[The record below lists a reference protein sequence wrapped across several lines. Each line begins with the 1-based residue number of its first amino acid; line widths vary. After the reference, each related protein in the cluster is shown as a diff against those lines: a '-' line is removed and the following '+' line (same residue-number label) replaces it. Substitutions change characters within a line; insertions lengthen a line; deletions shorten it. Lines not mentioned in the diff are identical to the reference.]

1 MKIMPEAGAKVSPS
15 HNEKPKFGVVWEGA
29 RKIGTMLVTLKS
41 ASVLVSEVCRAWMEN
56 DANEMVVDAGMEVP
70 MSDVGSQAKCPLI
83 LVVGVELGGAG
94 GNIIEEGTQGDIAAE
109 APEGVAL
116 P

>member
-1 MKIMPEAGAKVSPS
+1 MPEAGTKVTPS
-15 HNEKPKFGVVWEGA
+15 HNEKPKLGVVAKGA
-29 RKIGTMLVTLKS
+29 CKIGTMLVTLKS

-56 DANEMVVDAGMEVP
+56 DANEMVVDAGMDFP
-70 MSDVGSQAKCPLI
+70 ICDGGSQAKCPLI
-83 LVVGVELGGAG
+83 LLVGVELGGAG
-94 GNIIEEGTQGDIAAE
+94 GNIIEEGTQGDIADA